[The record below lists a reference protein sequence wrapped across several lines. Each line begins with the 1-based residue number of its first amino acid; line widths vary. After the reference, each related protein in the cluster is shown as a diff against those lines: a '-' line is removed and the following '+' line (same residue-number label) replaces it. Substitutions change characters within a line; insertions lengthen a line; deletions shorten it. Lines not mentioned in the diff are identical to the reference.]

1 MKLLSSTLISGILSL
16 HQTKPGQKESRL
28 RTLLNEKFDF
38 DALFSNQIELEEPG
52 IISSS
57 AITLDDDPIP
67 FLPEID
73 LTSCKSTCA
82 IHKRDRLPCGKPI
95 KNKSA
100 DGNSLRTYYLL
111 EGKGTSSVCLSRITA
126 NPTYYNHLS

>member
-1 MKLLSSTLISGILSL
+1 MGSFRSIHLLPRRENNNRYIYIFSIKEKSPSSMKLLSSTLISGILSL

-38 DALFSNQIELEEPG
+38 DALFSNQPELEEPG

-82 IHKRDRLPCGKPI
+82 IHKRDRLPCG
-95 KNKSA
+95 
-100 DGNSLRTYYLL
+100 
-111 EGKGTSSVCLSRITA
+111 
-126 NPTYYNHLS
+126 